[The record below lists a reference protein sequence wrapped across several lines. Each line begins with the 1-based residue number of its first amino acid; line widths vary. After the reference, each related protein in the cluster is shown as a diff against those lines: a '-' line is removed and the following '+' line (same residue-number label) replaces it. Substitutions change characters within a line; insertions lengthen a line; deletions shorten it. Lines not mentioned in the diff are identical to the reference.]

1 MIATSTSF
9 LTSLLNK
16 KIDEKS
22 VSLSLGKDET
32 LFYHLIKPSLN
43 SLVKEPN
50 QATINQI
57 LAFSKSL

>member
-1 MIATSTSF
+1 MIATPTSF

-16 KIDEKS
+16 KMDEKS
-22 VSLSLGKDET
+22 ISQCLGKDEI

-57 LAFSKSL
+57 LDFSKSL

>member
-22 VSLSLGKDET
+22 TSVCLDKDET
-32 LFYHLIKPSLN
+32 LFYQLIKPSLN
-43 SLVKEPN
+43 SLVKEPSS
-50 QATINQI
+50 ATIDKI
-57 LAFSKSL
+57 LDYSKSL